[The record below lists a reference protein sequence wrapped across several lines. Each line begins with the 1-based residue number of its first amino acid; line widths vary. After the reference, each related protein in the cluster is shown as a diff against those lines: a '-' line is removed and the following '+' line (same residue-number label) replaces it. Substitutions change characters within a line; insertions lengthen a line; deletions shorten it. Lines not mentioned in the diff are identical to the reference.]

1 MSELPRRLSA
11 KTNLSANWLNRLLD
25 WCRARDLKAG
35 PGIRLTRTP
44 SGTTVSLSRSP
55 KEADAG
61 ALGPIPAYIGSS
73 GTGRGVYQA
82 TFYPKGASGGVTFS
96 GTVYLTAL
104 SVHSMGDRIG
114 WVLAHPV
121 ATGAE
126 YWAVEE
132 AAEEETT

>member
-1 MSELPRRLSA
+1 MMDLPNHLSSGD
-11 KTNLSANWLNRLLD
+11 NLPASWLNRLLD
-25 WCRARDLKAG
+25 HVRGARLSVG
-35 PGIRLTRTP
+35 PGLRLSRTP
-44 SGTTVSLSRSP
+44 SGTTVSLAP
-55 KEADAG
+55 AGAADAA
-61 ALGPIPAYIGSS
+61 ALGPIPAYIGSN

-121 ATGAE
+121 AAGAE
-126 YWAVEE
+126 YWAAEE
-132 AAEEETT
+132 PAEEETT